1 MTTLA
6 AIEFSQLLQVVWVSL
21 ASGVVVTAVFA
32 FVVRESARSAEA
44 RRAGEARA
52 AAVHA
57 SLAMLFFAVFA
68 AIVVVGLVLILR
80 K

>member
-6 AIEFSQLLQVVWVSL
+6 AVEFNQLLRVVWVSL
-21 ASGVVVTAVFA
+21 VAGVVVTAVFA

-44 RRAGEARA
+44 RRAGDGRA
-52 AAVHA
+52 AAMHA
-57 SLAMLFFAVFA
+57 SLAMLSFAAFA